1 MAAGFRLTATCAL
14 ALAAAGLGALAAEP
28 ALKRCVFAGVRMVR
42 QPKTVEDRVA
52 QYGAA
57 VRARL
62 APSFKRAGVAYPPPA
77 VTLIGL
83 KAERRLEV
91 WVKADGGRYAHLKD
105 YPILGMSGVLGPKLR
120 EGDLQAP
127 EGLYRLEL
135 LNPNSLYHLSLRVN
149 YPNDEDRR
157 RGKADGRSQL
167 GSDIMI
173 HGKACSVGCLAMGD
187 EAAEE
192 LFVLAAETGVKKVAI
207 ILSPVDF
214 RTRELPADMPP
225 TPAWTGE
232 LYAAIRK
239 ALEAY
244 RAAPP
249 AAAARAAPGRSAR

>member
-1 MAAGFRLTATCAL
+1 
-14 ALAAAGLGALAAEP
+14 
-28 ALKRCVFAGVRMVR
+28 
-42 QPKTVEDRVA
+42 
-52 QYGAA
+52 
-57 VRARL
+57 
-62 APSFKRAGVAYPPPA
+62 
-77 VTLIGL
+77 
-83 KAERRLEV
+83 
-91 WVKADGGRYAHLKD
+91 
-105 YPILGMSGVLGPKLR
+105 
-120 EGDLQAP
+120 
-127 EGLYRLEL
+127 
-135 LNPNSLYHLSLRVN
+135 
-149 YPNDEDRR
+149 
-157 RGKADGRSQL
+157 
-167 GSDIMI
+167 
-173 HGKACSVGCLAMGD
+173 MGD